1 MRHVTARN
9 DIAGEGPWQRSVAA
23 TLATWFGV
31 GRARVAPG
39 SLGTLAAVPLA
50 GALLFFGRPFVWA
63 AAGLLMLVGT
73 WAAGRFCADSGTD
86 DDQRIVIDEVVGYLA
101 TMAVATPSL
110 FGLAL
115 GYGLFRLFDIWKPW
129 PIRLVDRRV
138 HGGFGVMADDLLA
151 GVIAAP
157 LLWLATQWAEP
168 VLAGFGIPLGRFG

>member
-1 MRHVTARN
+1 MTAHN
-9 DIAGEGPWQRSVAA
+9 DNAGGGTLKGAVAA

-31 GRARVAPG
+31 GRAPVAPG

-50 GALLFFGRPFVWA
+50 GALLWLGRPFVWG
-63 AAGLLMLVGT
+63 AAGLLMAVGV
-73 WAAGRFCADSGTD
+73 WAAGRFCADSGTA

-101 TMAVATPSL
+101 TVAVAPPSL

-157 LLWLATQWAEP
+157 LLWLATLWAEP
-168 VLAGFGIPLGRFG
+168 LLRGIGIPIGRFG